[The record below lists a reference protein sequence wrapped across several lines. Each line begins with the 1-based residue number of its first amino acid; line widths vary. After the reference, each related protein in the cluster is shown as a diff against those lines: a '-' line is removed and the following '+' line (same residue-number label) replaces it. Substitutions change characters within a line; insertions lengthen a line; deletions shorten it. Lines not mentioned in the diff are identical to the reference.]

1 MLFDHSFFI
10 CRKYKTNKEYTCE
23 VIVLVFGG
31 IIAKVIP
38 NSIADEVGLE
48 QGDRLISVDGQN
60 IKDIIDLSFA
70 LADDFVELL
79 VEKTNG
85 EQEVLE
91 IEKEYDEDLGI
102 EFESAVFDGVR
113 RCANQC
119 IFCFV
124 DQMAP
129 NMRESLYVKDDDY
142 RLSFL
147 YGNFV
152 TLTNLGSQD
161 IKRIR
166 QLHLSPLYISVHTT
180 NGSLREK
187 MLNNKNAGMIME
199 QLNTFIDCGVE
210 MHTQIVLCP
219 DINDG
224 EELEKTIA
232 DLYALHPHILSMA
245 IVPVGLSRHR
255 DSCYP
260 LQGFTAEKAKAVIK
274 KVSTWQEKCRQKS
287 STSFVYLSDEFYLAA
302 DQPIPAYEMYD
313 DFPQLENGI
322 GLVRNFLAEWEE
334 EPVTLNG
341 YHEPHYLDVV
351 CGVSAKKIIGP
362 LLESITVPNLTIRV
376 IAVENNFFGTDI
388 TVSGLLTG
396 QDIIS
401 NLSQVDGIRT
411 GVIIPGVALKKGE
424 HVFLDNM
431 TFEELESRM
440 AAPVRAAYNA
450 KDLRQLLQAWR

>member
-1 MLFDHSFFI
+1 M
-10 CRKYKTNKEYTCE
+10 
-23 VIVLVFGG
+23 VFGG
-31 IIAKVIP
+31 VISRVIP
-38 NSIADEVGLE
+38 DSIADEIGLE
-48 QGDRLISVDGQN
+48 QGDQLLAVDGQN

-70 LADDFVELL
+70 LSDDFVELL
-79 VEKTNG
+79 IEKRNG
-85 EQEVLE
+85 QQEVLE

-129 NMRESLYVKDDDY
+129 GMRESLYVKDDDY

-152 TLTNLGSQD
+152 TLTNLGPQD

-180 NGSLREK
+180 NCSLRER
-187 MLNNKNAGMIME
+187 MINNKNAGKIME
-199 QLNTFIDCGVE
+199 QLNTLINCGVE

-224 EELEKTIA
+224 EELEKTIN
-232 DLYALHPHILSMA
+232 DLYLLHPNVLSMA
-245 IVPVGLSRHR
+245 IVPVGLSRYR
-255 DSCYP
+255 DSCYT
-260 LQGFTAEKAKAVIK
+260 LQGFTPEKADAVIT
-274 KVSTWQEKCRQKS
+274 KVSKWQEKCRNKTG
-287 STSFVYLSDEFYLAA
+287 TSFVYLSDEFYLAA
-302 DQPIPAYEMYD
+302 NQPIPEYEMYD

-322 GLVRNFLAEWEE
+322 GLVRNFLAEWEQ
-334 EPVTLNG
+334 EPLIMKG
-341 YHEPHYLDVV
+341 YSELHYIDVV

-362 LLESITVPNLTIRV
+362 LLESLKIPNLIIRV
-376 IAVENNFFGTDI
+376 LAVENHFFGRDI

-396 QDIIS
+396 QDIDS
-401 NLSQVDGIRT
+401 TLSQVAGIRT

-424 HVFLDNM
+424 KVFLDNM
-431 TFEELESRM
+431 TCDELENRI

-450 KDLRQLLQAWR
+450 EELRQLIQAWR